1 MNDVT
6 QLLIDLKDDKNADFV
21 AKLTPNVAKE
31 RILGVKVPTLRQ
43 LAKSLYTSYNYENFL
58 NATPHYYLEENS
70 LHLFILGYEKDFEKA
85 VTAVDKFLP
94 YVDNWGTCDGFS
106 SSTFKKNTDKLTPY
120 VDKWLKSGQTFTIRF
135 GISMLLKH
143 YLDENFTPDVLEK
156 VAKVKSDEY
165 YVNMMI
171 SWFFATALAKQ
182 WNYAIKYIE
191 ENRLSDFCHNKTVQ
205 KARESFRITEEQK
218 IFLQKLKR

>member
-1 MNDVT
+1 MTDVT
-6 QLLIDLKDDKNADFV
+6 KLLIDLKDDKNADFV

-43 LAKSLYTSYNYENFL
+43 LAKSLYTSCNYENFL
-58 NATPHYYLEENS
+58 NDTPHYYLEENS

-94 YVDNWGTCDGFS
+94 YVDNWATCDGFS
-106 SSTFKKNTDKLTPY
+106 SLTFKKNTDKLTPY

-143 YLDENFTPDVLEK
+143 YLDENFTPEVLEK
-156 VAKVKSDEY
+156 VAKVQSDEY

-171 SWFFATALAKQ
+171 ACFFATALAKQ

-191 ENRLSDFCHNKTVQ
+191 ENRLSDFCHNKTIQ

-218 IFLQKLKR
+218 IFLRKLKR